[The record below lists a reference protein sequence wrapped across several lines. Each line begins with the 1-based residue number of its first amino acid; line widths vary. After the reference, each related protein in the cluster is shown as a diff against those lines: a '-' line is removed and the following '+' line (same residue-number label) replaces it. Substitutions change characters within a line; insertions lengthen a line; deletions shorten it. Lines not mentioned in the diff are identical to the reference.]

1 MNKNHYSS
9 WDSCSRPERDV
20 LIEGRRGARIRVW
33 STGPKRRAAS
43 SVSNSLSLGPW
54 CSWRE
59 PRPVL
64 VLGIA
69 LSLFGNNEGH
79 QNTRILSC
87 HIHENGGAAVSLKS
101 EQTSLKSPLMWRM
114 QERVL
119 ILVNIPRFI
128 RAVACFPRL
137 KIIALGVPNVECC
150 TTSIL
155 QRPCSK
161 TSPIDSELF

>member
-1 MNKNHYSS
+1 MFLLTFSPS
-9 WDSCSRPERDV
+9 PALVRSICRLAWDSCSRPERDV
-20 LIEGRRGARIRVW
+20 EVEGRRGARTRVW
-33 STGPKRRAAS
+33 STGPKRFHRRAAS

-69 LSLFGNNEGH
+69 LSLSGNNEGH

-101 EQTSLKSPLMWRM
+101 VETSLKSPLMWPVHSVENAE
-114 QERVL
+114 ERTDTGKYP
-119 ILVNIPRFI
+119 NIH
-128 RAVACFPRL
+128 
-137 KIIALGVPNVECC
+137 
-150 TTSIL
+150 
-155 QRPCSK
+155 PCSRMF
-161 TSPIDSELF
+161 SAA